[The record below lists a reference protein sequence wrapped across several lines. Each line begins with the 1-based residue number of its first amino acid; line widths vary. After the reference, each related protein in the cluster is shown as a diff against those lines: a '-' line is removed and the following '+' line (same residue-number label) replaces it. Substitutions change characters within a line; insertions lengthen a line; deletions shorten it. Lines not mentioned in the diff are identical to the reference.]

1 MYTDACRVRYAYFIV
16 PLTFTRCLVSYG
28 VAPMPVLLLPALI
41 LVCVL
46 IYAAALKLYPDW
58 SDE

>member
-1 MYTDACRVRYAYFIV
+1 
-16 PLTFTRCLVSYG
+16 
-28 VAPMPVLLLPALI
+28 MPVLLLPALI